1 MIETMKRM
9 VFTLMAAFAFVTAA
23 FAQTPEEILARMDKA
38 MEPAEANGMSMAM
51 DVKIPIIGTTTSMMY
66 MLGDKV
72 RSETTIMGH
81 KLVTFS
87 DGTTDWEYD
96 TVNNELTISDAIPG
110 EDDGSEADMFS
121 GITDDYDVKLK
132 KETAD
137 AWYLECKKSK
147 NCQDKEAPDKMDLV
161 VSKVTNLPVS
171 LTAKISGVKCTL
183 RDVKIGVSEELVRF
197 DPADYPDAKI
207 VDKRKK

>member
-1 MIETMKRM
+1 MKRL
-9 VFTLMAAFAFVTAA
+9 VFCFIAVFALVATA
-23 FAQTPEEILARMDKA
+23 FAQTPEEILAKMDEALK
-38 MEPAEANGMSMAM
+38 PAEEKGMSMAM
-51 DVKIPIIGTTTSMMY
+51 DVKVPIIGTTTSMMY

-72 RSETTIMGH
+72 RSETKIMGH
-81 KLVTFS
+81 QLITFS

-96 TVNNELTISDAIPG
+96 TVNKELTITDAIPG
-110 EDDGSEADMFS
+110 EDDGSEAEMFS

-147 NCQDKEAPDKMDLV
+147 NCQDKDAPDKMELV

-183 RDVKIGVSEELVRF
+183 RDVKIGVSEEQVRF